1 MGGFGLDKEGRVLYT
16 VLPTCV
22 LFVVLFVHKCNTRVL
37 LTVTVDMGAKV
48 VLIGQE
54 RLSCVHM
61 YYRTY
66 YIHVNVHIHTYLST

>member
-22 LFVVLFVHKCNTRVL
+22 LFVVLFVHKCSTRVL

-54 RLSCVHM
+54 RLSCVLSYKHECA
-61 YYRTY
+61 
-66 YIHVNVHIHTYLST
+66 HTYLST